1 MLLIVTGGQKSN
13 FNGGFKLTPMIY
25 YENIVDVAHETHL
38 GEQYFHT
45 TQLLLNESKKGLVE
59 ESNACPIFKSYHPI
73 L

>member
-1 MLLIVTGGQKSN
+1 MK
-13 FNGGFKLTPMIY
+13 
-25 YENIVDVAHETHL
+25 NIVDVTHETHL

-45 TQLLLNESKKGLVE
+45 TQLLLDESKKGLVE